1 MQAPGVLRINQLRQ
15 QNLTHLSIGIM
26 SSIKVIK
33 VNEVKNNYWVSKEIE
48 YKNILQTQSF
58 IRSIKTMA
66 DQCYYLG
73 FSPFL
78 YEDQSAEKCF

>member
-58 IRSIKTMA
+58 IKYINYGRPM
-66 DQCYYLG
+66 L
-73 FSPFL
+73 L
-78 YEDQSAEKCF
+78 LRV